1 MTTTSRSPQPTVL
14 AQVAALSGLELTALR
29 DEWRTLFGTEPP
41 GYGKELMRRRLIYRI
56 QELAYGGLPDA
67 VRTTLGAIYAKTK
80 PKPKNKDG
88 IPIAGS
94 VIIREWGGVRHEVT
108 VLSDGFEYRGQKWR
122 SLTQI
127 AKTITG
133 TQWNGPMFFGL
144 RVAKSGKDVA

>member
-1 MTTTSRSPQPTVL
+1 MITAELGHQSVV
-14 AQVAALSGLELTALR
+14 AQVTALMGLDLVTLR
-29 DEWRTLFGTEPP
+29 DEWRKLFGTEPP
-41 GYGKELMRRRLIYRI
+41 GYGKDMMRRRLVYRV
-56 QELAYGGLPDA
+56 QELAYGSLPDSI
-67 VRTTLGAIYAKTK
+67 RQKLGDIDAGIKRKHKT
-80 PKPKNKDG
+80 KDG

-108 VLSDGFEYRGQKWR
+108 VLADGFEYRGRKWR

-144 RVAKSGKDVA
+144 RVAKPGKAVA